1 MVMYAAVDT
10 IILLRVVRRFL
21 QRQLFSGLRLVKFN
35 PVLGNSPLKDLTS
48 SALVDSAPGH
58 QEFSIAHL
66 LGYFL

>member
-48 SALVDSAPGH
+48 SALVDSALGH
-58 QEFSIAHL
+58 QESQ
-66 LGYFL
+66 